1 MELFAQLLVNSVV
14 VGSSVTL
21 VALGF
26 SLILTVTGTLH
37 FAHGAVYAASAYV
50 VYFISSVLGA
60 PVPLGLASALAVGLA
75 IGVGSELVV
84 YRPLRDIGVAP
95 RMLLVGSLAL
105 LILIQNVLSLLFGS
119 DVKTLAVG
127 YRPEI
132 YHVGPV
138 VLTSTRL
145 VVVGVAIVLAGL
157 LAVAVYRTEIGL
169 RLRALASNPLL
180 AEMSGINRRRA
191 FLLTFALGSAL
202 AAPAGVLA
210 AFDAGLTPTLGVSVT
225 LLAVTAVI
233 IGGVGSFVGAIV
245 GSYLVAAALN
255 LGIYYI
261 GSEWQTSIAFAL
273 MMVFIFF
280 RPRGLF
286 GRRQLGFQI

>member
-1 MELFAQLLVNSVV
+1 MELFAQLLANSLV
-14 VGSSVTL
+14 VGSSVAL

-60 PVPLGLASALAVGLA
+60 PVPVGLASALLVGLA
-75 IGVGSELVV
+75 IGIGSELLV

-105 LILIQNVLSLLFGS
+105 LILIQNLLSLLFGS

-132 YHVGPV
+132 YVFGPV
-138 VLTSTRL
+138 ILTSTRL
-145 VVVGVAIVLAGL
+145 VVVGVAIVLATL
-157 LAVAVYRTEIGL
+157 LALAVYKTEIGL

-180 AEMSGINRRRA
+180 AEMSGINRPRA

-233 IGGVGSFVGAIV
+233 IGGVGSFFGAIV

-286 GRRQLGFQI
+286 GRRQLGFQL